1 MQNPLRALLQKRIAF
16 RVSDDG
22 NNLPLS
28 HLADPLINL
37 LGNVEIAELDQQV
50 ATVRDAEL
58 LRRLER
64 ALHVLERE
72 VKVASQAQL
81 RGRSDSLLK
90 GFEQM
95 GKIFA
100 IVMIVVVR

>member
-1 MQNPLRALLQKRIAF
+1 MNDPIRALLQERIAF
-16 RVSDDG
+16 GVSNDG

-28 HLADPLINL
+28 HLRDPVINL
-37 LGNVEIAELDQQV
+37 LGNAEIAELDQQV
-50 ATVRDAEL
+50 ASVRDGEL

-72 VKVASQAQL
+72 VKIAPQAQL
-81 RGRSDSLLK
+81 RGWSDSLLK

-95 GKIFA
+95 GKILA
-100 IVMIVVVR
+100 VIVI